1 MGISNFDMKEIIEM
15 CKSYG
20 ASVKEG
26 SGRITLSEKEFDVK
40 ELFENILPASVTSV
54 SLSSSSTNYG
64 NCQINVSSKSFNT
77 KLFSSEASSL
87 YAA

>member
-1 MGISNFDMKEIIEM
+1 MSTSNFNMQELIEM
-15 CKSYG
+15 CKAYG

-26 SGRITLSEKEFDVK
+26 SGRITLSNKEFDVK

-54 SLSSSSTNYG
+54 SLSSSSKNYG
-64 NCQINVSSKSFNT
+64 NCQIDVSRRPFNT
-77 KLFSSEASSL
+77 KLFSSETSAL